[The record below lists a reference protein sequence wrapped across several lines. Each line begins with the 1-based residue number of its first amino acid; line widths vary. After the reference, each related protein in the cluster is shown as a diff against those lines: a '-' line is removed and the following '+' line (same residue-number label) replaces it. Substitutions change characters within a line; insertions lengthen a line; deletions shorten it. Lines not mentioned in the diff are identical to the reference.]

1 MQMVRAYSFDQEGI
15 VSEAFD
21 RALNCLDVGAH
32 AFFSS
37 RPRYRIRMSQ
47 YESTVAAFAIAHLVA
62 SNVRGVSVLG
72 SHGSQN
78 LPAAAACARSAF
90 EGATTI
96 AWMLDS
102 TDIWDR
108 EARWLAYLKADQ
120 QLYERLARDLG
131 ERAPE
136 LASNLD
142 ATASKKAERRQA
154 IADELEEKGARKYSF
169 PDMQT
174 RLAAI
179 GNGDLYV
186 GYRQASDITHA
197 GPDALSLVRHIPSGG
212 QFEFGALYGE
222 PDWTAQLR
230 QSWWSLHRVMPL
242 VIRTVGGQTSIVAQY
257 EELASVIDSAID
269 AL

>member
-1 MQMVRAYSFDQEGI
+1 MSK
-15 VSEAFD
+15 AFD

-37 RPRYRIRMSQ
+37 RPQHRIRMSQ
-47 YESTVAAFAIAHLVA
+47 FESTVTAFAIAHLVA
-62 SNVRGVSVLG
+62 SNVRGVSILG
-72 SHGSQN
+72 SHSSQN

-108 EARWLAYLKADQ
+108 EARWLAYLKGDQ
-120 QLYERLARDLG
+120 TLYERAARDLG
-131 ERAPE
+131 ERDPE
-136 LASNLD
+136 LASELG
-142 ATASKKAERRQA
+142 ATASAKAERRQA
-154 IADELEEKGARKYSF
+154 IADKLEDMGARKYSF
-169 PDMQT
+169 PDMRT

-179 GNGDLYV
+179 GNGDLYL

-197 GPDALSLVRHIPSGG
+197 GPDSLSLVRHIPSEGS
-212 QFEFGALYGE
+212 FEFGALFAE

-242 VIRTVGGQTSIVAQY
+242 VTRTVGGQMSIVAKY
-257 EELASVIDSAID
+257 EELASEIDSAID